1 MSEQKMKPLFK
12 YIGGK
17 SWLRDELR
25 MHVVESLQKTKIT
38 TYAEPFAGG
47 LGSFLNV
54 YDLLLENNIK
64 DVILSDINEALIYTY
79 NAIKYNHQNFIYEF
93 LLIENQFSQ
102 LIDSS
107 WKEKSKND
115 IKICLKNAEIFFNII
130 KKEFNLNKNKVDI
143 RQSAKLVF
151 LQKHSFNGIYRENLK
166 GEYNTPFNWS
176 GSNMIDT
183 IEDKVNEI
191 HNLFNKFNLTFITQ
205 SFENIDHNNNTLY
218 YLDPPYL
225 NDSFGENKY
234 NKSSFNIS
242 QQILLINKIKDF
254 NFIYSNHKS
263 DLLIK
268 EFENIKDINIKE
280 IARKNIMS
288 SNSESRKKDKIE
300 ILISHHI

>member
-1 MSEQKMKPLFK
+1 MKPLFK

-205 SFENIDHNNNTLY
+205 SFENIDYNNNTLY

>member
-205 SFENIDHNNNTLY
+205 SFENIDYNNNTLY